1 MWIITGERKN
11 MMILKKP
18 TFVLTILSL
27 VLTLALAVPQTA
39 LAVPGTCPAGT
50 TMLTKYH
57 WTGNWA
63 LDGEFPDFITFGP
76 DEDGDG
82 PDAQNGSWNS
92 GGILIDAVVITDG
105 QWQGNVITWTY
116 LYDPAVNSGY
126 FHAADMDYQPVKPH
140 DISNIVFCGG
150 TTPVTLASFTAQ
162 ASRGAVNLEWVT
174 ATEIDTAGFIL
185 FRSTTESGARVQV
198 TSELIAAQ
206 GGGITGASYSFTDYP
221 GKGVY
226 YYWLVDVDYS
236 GQSGLHGPAV
246 GKVLPAFRSLEY
258 RPSVPGY

>member
-1 MWIITGERKN
+1 
-11 MMILKKP
+11 MMILKKR
-18 TFVLTILSL
+18 TFVITILSL
-27 VLTLALAVPQTA
+27 VLALALAVPQTA

-50 TMLTKYH
+50 TIITKY
-57 WTGNWA
+57 NWE
-63 LDGEFPDFITFGP
+63 GGWIIGSGYPDIITFGP

-82 PDAQNGSWNS
+82 PDAQDGSWNS
-92 GGILIDAVVITDG
+92 GGVLFDAVVITDG
-105 QWQGNVITWTY
+105 YEQGGGGVITGTY
-116 LYDPAVNSGY
+116 FYNPAASSGY
-126 FHAADMDYQPVKPH
+126 YHAADMDNQPPGFPPH

-162 ASRGAVNLEWVT
+162 ASRGTVTLQWVT

-185 FRSTTESGARVQV
+185 FRSATEGGARVQV
-198 TSELIAAQ
+198 TPALIAAQ
-206 GGGITGASYSFTDYP
+206 GGGITGASYSVTDYP
-221 GKGVY
+221 GNGTY

>member
-1 MWIITGERKN
+1 
-11 MMILKKP
+11 MMILKKR
-18 TFVLTILSL
+18 TFVITILSL
-27 VLTLALAVPQTA
+27 IVTLMLAMPQTA

-57 WTGNWA
+57 WDDPDGAGPLPWDWY
-63 LDGEFPDFITFGP
+63 LDGDFPDFITFGP
-76 DEDGDG
+76 DENGDG
-82 PDAQNGSWNS
+82 PDAQNGSWDT

-105 QWQGNVITWTY
+105 QWQGNVISWTY
-116 LYDPAVNSGY
+116 LYDPAVSFGY
-126 FHAADMDYQPVKPH
+126 FHAVDMDYQPVPPH

-162 ASRGAVNLEWVT
+162 ASRGTVTLQWVT

-185 FRSTTESGARVQV
+185 FRSATEGGARVQV
-198 TSELIAAQ
+198 TPALIAAQ
-206 GGGITGASYSFTDYP
+206 GGGVTGASYSVTDYP
-221 GKGVY
+221 GNGTY